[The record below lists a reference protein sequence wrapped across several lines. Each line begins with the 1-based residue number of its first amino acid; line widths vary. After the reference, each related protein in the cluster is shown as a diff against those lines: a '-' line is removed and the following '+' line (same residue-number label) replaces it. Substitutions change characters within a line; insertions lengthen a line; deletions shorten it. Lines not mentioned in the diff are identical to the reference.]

1 LSATILIGTGIS
13 ASAFSH
19 QFKGDVEIYEKAS
32 RIENAF
38 LSGSSLAMDLNR

>member
-19 QFKGDVEIYEKAS
+19 HFNGDVEIFEKAS
-32 RIENAF
+32 RVGGRLCARNYK
-38 LSGSSLAMDLNR
+38 